1 MFAPRKTFTLS
12 WNNQTLELGRRTCV
26 MGILNVTPDSFS
38 DGGQFYDTE
47 AAVVHGEQMARDG
60 ADIIDIGGES
70 TRPFAEA
77 VPAEDEIRRVLPV
90 IEGLAARIAVPISI
104 DTSKAE
110 VARSALAAGA
120 SIINDVSALR
130 GDPQL
135 GSVAAES
142 GVPVILMHMLGSPR
156 TMQLSPSYD
165 DLLGEIRSFM
175 QDAIK
180 RAEGLGVARSK
191 LIADP
196 GIGFGKTVD
205 HNLSLIKHPEAL
217 SDLDV
222 PILIGPSRKAFLRK
236 LLKPEAVEDIRPDH
250 PMVAVGTQA
259 AVAAAVING
268 AHIVRVHDVAAT
280 RATLKILDAMAAAP

>member
-12 WNNQTLELGRRTCV
+12 WNNRTLELGRRTCV
-26 MGILNVTPDSFS
+26 MGVLNVTPDSFS
-38 DGGQFYDTE
+38 DGGQFYETE
-47 AAVVHGEQMARDG
+47 AAVAHGEQMARDG

-77 VPAEDEIRRVLPV
+77 VAVEDEIRRVLPV
-90 IEGLAARIAVPISI
+90 IEGLAGRIAVPISI

-130 GDPQL
+130 GDLQL
-135 GSVAAES
+135 GEVAAAS

-156 TMQLSPSYD
+156 TMQLSPSYG
-165 DLLGEIRSFM
+165 DLLGEIGKFLE
-175 QDAIK
+175 DAIK
-180 RAEGLGVARSK
+180 RAEDLGVARSK

-205 HNLSLIKHPEAL
+205 HNLSLIKHLEAL

-236 LLKPEAVEDIRPDH
+236 LLKSESVEDVRPDH
-250 PMVAVGTQA
+250 PMVALGTQA

-280 RATLKILDAMAAAP
+280 RANLRILDAMAAAP

>member
-77 VPAEDEIRRVLPV
+77 VPVEDEIRRVLPV
-90 IEGLAARIAVPISI
+90 IEGLAGRIAVPISI
-104 DTSKAE
+104 DTCKAE

-165 DLLGEIRSFM
+165 DLLGEIRSFL

-196 GIGFGKTVD
+196 GIGFGKTID

-280 RATLKILDAMAAAP
+280 RATVEILDAMAAAP